1 MTQERQAIAQAIG
14 LIVLA
19 SLAFG
24 SLSTLTVLTG
34 RAGMPLLPAM
44 LWRYL
49 IALIVLAI
57 VLRKRITT
65 EINRNQA
72 IRLIVVG
79 GLGQAVITY
88 LSLRALDFLPVGPLG
103 FLFYT
108 YPAWVALLSALT
120 GREDL
125 TLWRIIALSM
135 AMAGITVM
143 VGTPDEPLSR
153 IGIVLALGTAFL
165 YALYLPALNHV
176 QRGVP
181 PAVSTFYLISG
192 VLIAFIT
199 GNAIAGSLQF
209 PATTEL
215 WIYVVLI
222 SIFSTVIAF
231 TALISGLRILGPV
244 RTSIIATIE
253 PFGTAILAVIFLGE
267 QFTRGILAG
276 GILIAAAVVMLQ
288 LTSAERATIED

>member
-1 MTQERQAIAQAIG
+1 MTRERQTVAQAIG

-34 RAGMPLLPAM
+34 QAGMLLLPAM
-44 LWRYL
+44 LWRYV
-49 IALIVLAI
+49 IALIVLAL

-79 GLGQAVITY
+79 GLGQALITY

-108 YPAWVALLSALT
+108 YPAWVALLSALV
-120 GREDL
+120 GKEDL
-125 TLWRIIALSM
+125 TLWRIVALAI

-153 IGIVLALGTAFL
+153 TGIVLALGTAFL

-181 PAVSTFYLISG
+181 PAISTFYLILG
-192 VLIAFIT
+192 VSIVFIVANALT
-199 GNAIAGSLQF
+199 GSIQL

-215 WIYVVLI
+215 WMHVGLL
-222 SIFSTVIAF
+222 SIFSTIIAF
-231 TALISGLRILGPV
+231 MALISGLRTLGPV

-253 PFGTAILAVIFLGE
+253 PFGTAMLAAIFLGE
-267 QFTRGILAG
+267 QVTRGILAG

-288 LTSAERATIED
+288 VTSAERAAIEA